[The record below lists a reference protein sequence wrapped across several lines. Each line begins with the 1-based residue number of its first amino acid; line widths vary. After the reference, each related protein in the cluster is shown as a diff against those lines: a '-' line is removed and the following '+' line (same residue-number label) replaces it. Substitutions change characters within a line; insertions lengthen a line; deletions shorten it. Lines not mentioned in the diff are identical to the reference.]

1 MKLSNSYKILI
12 FVLIGIST
20 LLSIASLVF
29 GHAAS
34 GGGYLNSIIIPL
46 KQINLFF
53 ILIHLIVF
61 KGFKYFYL
69 EDWVQQY

>member
-12 FVLIGIST
+12 FVLIGINT

-34 GGGYLNSIIIPL
+34 GGGYFNSIIIPL
-46 KQINLFF
+46 KQINLF
-53 ILIHLIVF
+53 L
-61 KGFKYFYL
+61 YFLY
-69 EDWVQQY
+69 